1 MIQMRVDGGRKE
13 ANLAR
18 AAGFVHQAAEAGAK
32 VVLLPEA
39 MDLGWLHPSARNE
52 AELIPGGATCC
63 KLSELARI
71 YGLFICAGL
80 TERSG
85 EKVFNSA
92 VLISPGG
99 EVLIHHR
106 KLNELSIG
114 HDCYAEGDR
123 LAVVV
128 TPLGRI
134 GVMICADAFARGQI
148 VTRTLGLM
156 GAEMI
161 LSPSAW
167 AVLPDHD
174 NERDPYGK
182 LWIENYAPV
191 AREFGLWIAG
201 CSNVGAISGGP
212 WAGRKCIGSSL
223 LVNPDGEV
231 ACRGPYGVE
240 AIVYSEVALSG
251 RSEST
256 TNSSFLR

>member
-1 MIQMRVDGGRKE
+1 MRVDGGRKE
-13 ANLAR
+13 ANLTR
-18 AAGFVHQAAEAGAK
+18 AAGLVRQAAEAGVK
-32 VVLLPEA
+32 VALFPEA

-52 AELIPGGATCC
+52 AEMIPSGSSCC
-63 KLSELARI
+63 RLSELARI

-80 TERSG
+80 TEKSG

-92 VLISPGG
+92 VLIGPGG

-123 LAVVV
+123 LAVVG
-128 TPLGRI
+128 TPFGRI

-156 GAEMI
+156 GAEII

-167 AVLPDHD
+167 AVPSDHD
-174 NERDPYGK
+174 NERDPYGN
-182 LWIENYAPV
+182 LWTDNYGPV

-223 LVNPDGEV
+223 LVNADGEV

-240 AIVYSEVALSG
+240 AETIVYSEVTLSG
-251 RSEST
+251 RKRINYE
-256 TNSSFLR
+256 